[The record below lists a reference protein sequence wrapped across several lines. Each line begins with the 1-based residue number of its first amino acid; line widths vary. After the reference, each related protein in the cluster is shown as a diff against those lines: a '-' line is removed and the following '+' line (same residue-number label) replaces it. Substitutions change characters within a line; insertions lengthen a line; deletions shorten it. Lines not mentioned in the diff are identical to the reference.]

1 MRLLLIEDDAQIA
14 ESLARALRS
23 AGDRVDVHAN
33 CRDAEQALRS
43 VEYALVILDLGLP
56 DRDGTT
62 LLRALRAAENH
73 TPVLVLTARD
83 ELEERVRALDL
94 GADDYLSKPFE
105 LAELQ
110 ARIRAVTRRA
120 LARSGGE
127 IAVGKLRLHLSSRHA
142 DVSGQLL
149 ELSPRELGV
158 LEVLLLRR
166 GRVVSKQQIQ
176 EHLCDWSEE
185 LTDGA
190 IELYVHR
197 LRKKLRSADVD
208 LRTVR
213 GFGYLLRDAVPAA

>member
-1 MRLLLIEDDAQIA
+1 MRFLLIEDDAPIA
-14 ESLARALRS
+14 ESLARGLRA
-23 AGDRVDVHAN
+23 AGDRVDVYGS
-33 CRDAEQALRS
+33 CRDADQALRS

-56 DRDGTT
+56 DRDGAS
-62 LLRALRAAENH
+62 LLRDLRARNDH

-83 ELEERVRALDL
+83 ELDERVRVLDL
-94 GADDYLSKPFE
+94 GADDYLSKPFD

-110 ARIRAVTRRA
+110 ARIRAITRRA

-127 IAVGKLRLHLSSRHA
+127 IAVGRLRLDLSSRHA
-142 DVSGQLL
+142 DVEGTLL

-176 EHLCDWSEE
+176 EHLCDWSED

-197 LRKKLRSADVD
+197 LRKKLKSADVD

-213 GFGYLLRDAVPAA
+213 GFGYLLREAVPAA